1 MSDTEK
7 LLLQY
12 FEKKYNISVED
23 ALNDIETMKNNEIIA
38 QHPYRIFQ
46 GTNGRWYTYLP
57 DETKNNGR
65 RQIAKS
71 TEAKIH
77 EAIIK
82 DYKQKA
88 KEKNVQNLNLENI
101 FSLMMKWRLDTGTEP
116 KTIKENFNE
125 WKRFLST
132 NKLIKK
138 KVSEID
144 FSDIEDFF
152 LEITKDH
159 AITYKRLTNVKSV
172 LNGVFKHAVRLKI
185 IKHSPMPD
193 VDYTQFHTRCKPSN
207 TRKEN
212 YTDEERTKMLKFLA
226 CVDDPYSYCI
236 QLSLFLCLRIGELI
250 VVQKSDIQDN
260 ILYINRSIRKNQD
273 MNDDLT
279 FGSVYYTV
287 EERIKGNQDDGFRE
301 IPLTP
306 KALEIV
312 NKAIAADP
320 HGKYLFMKNGKP
332 LYADSFNR
340 YLKEKVCIPL
350 NIPYRPSHQIRF
362 TTATKLYESGMPVN
376 QLSNLLGHSDTRT
389 TFHYIRQKKADP
401 KAASIMVNALDV

>member
-88 KEKNVQNLNLENI
+88 KEKNVQNLNLENL
-101 FSLMMKWRLDTGTEP
+101 FSLWMKWRRDTGTDP

-138 KVSEID
+138 KVSE
-144 FSDIEDFF
+144 S
-152 LEITKDH
+152 
-159 AITYKRLTNVKSV
+159 AGR
-172 LNGVFKHAVRLKI
+172 
-185 IKHSPMPD
+185 
-193 VDYTQFHTRCKPSN
+193 
-207 TRKEN
+207 
-212 YTDEERTKMLKFLA
+212 
-226 CVDDPYSYCI
+226 
-236 QLSLFLCLRIGELI
+236 
-250 VVQKSDIQDN
+250 
-260 ILYINRSIRKNQD
+260 
-273 MNDDLT
+273 
-279 FGSVYYTV
+279 
-287 EERIKGNQDDGFRE
+287 
-301 IPLTP
+301 
-306 KALEIV
+306 
-312 NKAIAADP
+312 
-320 HGKYLFMKNGKP
+320 
-332 LYADSFNR
+332 
-340 YLKEKVCIPL
+340 
-350 NIPYRPSHQIRF
+350 
-362 TTATKLYESGMPVN
+362 
-376 QLSNLLGHSDTRT
+376 
-389 TFHYIRQKKADP
+389 
-401 KAASIMVNALDV
+401 